1 MNLKQFALCSIMLGI
16 IASASLAATPTILN
30 IWPGK
35 PPGETKELPPE
46 IDLTKDTDKLI
57 AGKRIIKLGNVST
70 PQIAV
75 YKPEKSKD
83 TGASVII
90 CPGGGHHILAYDLE
104 GTEVAEWLNTI
115 GVTGIVLKYRVPFRD
130 PEKRW
135 GAAVADAQRA
145 VSLVR
150 SKATEWNL
158 DPKRIGICGFSAGGE
173 TAGLTSLFLEERQ
186 YTAADDVDKVSCKP
200 DFAILIYPGG
210 FDTKGQAQIRV
221 KDKVTKDTPPM
232 FLIHAFD
239 DPVTANNSLA
249 LAVELKKVG
258 VPTELHIYDAGG
270 HGYGLR
276 LVNTLPITTWPK
288 RCEEWMQRR
297 GLLKLP

>member
-1 MNLKQFALCSIMLGI
+1 MLGI
-16 IASASLAATPTILN
+16 MASASLAATPTILN

-150 SKATEWNL
+150 SKAAEWNL

-186 YTAADDVDKVSCKP
+186 YTSVDDVDKVSCKP

>member
-1 MNLKQFALCSIMLGI
+1 MNLKQFAMCSIMLGI
-16 IASASLAATPTILN
+16 MATTSLAAAPTILN

-46 IDLTKDTDKLI
+46 VDLTKDTDKLI

-115 GVTGIVLKYRVPFRD
+115 GVTGIVLKYRVPFRNPD
-130 PEKRW
+130 KRW
-135 GAAVADAQRA
+135 SAAVADAQRA

-150 SKATEWNL
+150 SKAAEWNL

-249 LAVELKKVG
+249 LAVELKKAG

-297 GLLKLP
+297 GLLKMP

>member
-1 MNLKQFALCSIMLGI
+1 
-16 IASASLAATPTILN
+16 LN

-35 PPGETKELPPE
+35 PPGETKELPAE
-46 IDLTKDTDKLI
+46 VDLTKDTDKLI

-115 GVTGIVLKYRVPFRD
+115 GVTGIVLKYRVPFRNPD
-130 PEKRW
+130 KRW

-145 VSLVR
+145 VSQVR
-150 SKATEWNL
+150 SKAAEWNL

-210 FDTKGQAQIRV
+210 FDTKGQAQIR
-221 KDKVTKDTPPM
+221 DNIKVTKDTPPM
-232 FLIHAFD
+232 FLIHAID

-249 LAVELKKVG
+249 LAVELKKAS

>member
-1 MNLKQFALCSIMLGI
+1 MLGI
-16 IASASLAATPTILN
+16 MATTCLAATPTILN

-35 PPGETKELPPE
+35 PPGETKELPAE
-46 IDLTKDTDKLI
+46 VDLTKDTDKLI

-150 SKATEWNL
+150 SKAAEWNL

-297 GLLKLP
+297 GLLKQP